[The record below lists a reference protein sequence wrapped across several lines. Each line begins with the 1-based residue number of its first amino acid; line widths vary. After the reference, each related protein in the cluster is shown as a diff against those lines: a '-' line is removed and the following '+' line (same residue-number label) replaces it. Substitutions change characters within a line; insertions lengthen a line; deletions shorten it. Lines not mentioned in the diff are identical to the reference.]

1 MKSDTVPHNSFR
13 EGFVV
18 GYQLIRGVS
27 VAVPGSP
34 AGPAPHAGTTSFLL
48 GVEAG
53 VKAAGGEILRPERRP
68 R

>member
-1 MKSDTVPHNSFR
+1 MKSKEVPHGSFR

-18 GYQLIRGVS
+18 GYQIIRGAS

-34 AGPAPHAGTTSFLL
+34 AGPAPHGGTTSFLL

-53 VKAAGGEILRPERRP
+53 VKAAGGEILRQTR
-68 R
+68 